1 MDVGAG
7 TGVGDRIGLR
17 LNLHTHLEGWVRP
30 ETAVELAA
38 AAGVGTP
45 AGGWADAMRVHIA
58 GDLPAYLE
66 RVAVVYPLLRTP
78 AALERVT
85 AEAVEDAAADGCRF
99 LELRVGPVTHAGS
112 AMSLEAAVESLC
124 AGLQRGIATTGI
136 AAGLVPAVLRHHA
149 AADNIRLAQ
158 LAVDHRDDG
167 VVGFDIAGDELT
179 YPDLRPHVRA
189 FEIAREGGLGL
200 TAHAAEA
207 GPASA
212 AREAHVLLGARR
224 IGHGT
229 RLARDPDLLAWAA
242 DEGICIE
249 VCPTSNHLTGA
260 VAPGDE
266 HPLQAFVGAGCEV
279 VLGDDNPRQ
288 TGSPLSAEAGWLVA
302 ESGLTTS
309 QLDDMS
315 EAAVARAFCT
325 DETRRQLLAA
335 AAAAAA
341 AAKGGD

>member
-1 MDVGAG
+1 VNLGAG
-7 TGVGDRIGLR
+7 PGTRSGGSSRVGLR
-17 LNLHTHLEGWVRP
+17 MNLHTHLEGWVRP
-30 ETAVELAA
+30 ATAAELAA
-38 AAGVGTP
+38 DAGVEAP
-45 AGGWADAMRVHIA
+45 AEGWADAMRVHMP
-58 GDLPAYLE
+58 GDLPAFLE

-99 LELRVGPVTHAGS
+99 LELRVGPVTHAGPV
-112 AMSLEAAVESLC
+112 MSLEAAVEALC

-149 AADNIRLAQ
+149 VADNNRLAQ
-158 LAVDHRDDG
+158 LAVHHRGDG

-189 FEIAREGGLGL
+189 FEIAREGGLGI

-207 GPASA
+207 GPAWA
-212 AREAHVLLGARR
+212 AREAHDLLGARR

-229 RLARDPDLLAWAA
+229 RLARAPELLAWAA
-242 DEGICIE
+242 DAGICIE

-260 VAPGDE
+260 VAAGEE
-266 HPLQAFVGAGCEV
+266 HPLQAFVAAGCEV

-288 TGSPLSAEAGWLVA
+288 TGSPLSAEAEWLIA

-309 QLDDMS
+309 QLDGMS
-315 EAAVARAFCT
+315 EAAIERAFCS
-325 DETRRQLLAA
+325 DETRRRLRAEA
-335 AAAAAA
+335 T
-341 AAKGGD
+341 KGAD